1 MFVVCVSVCE
11 HVVHLRSLI
20 AQFARHVYSL
30 VLIIHAVADTFLVCC
45 TVVVVAAVADR
56 LLLCTLLPG
65 RLVTGQQV
73 RADADLRRP
82 TLE

>member
-1 MFVVCVSVCE
+1 
-11 HVVHLRSLI
+11 VVHLRSLI

-65 RLVTGQQV
+65 RPTCLVTRQQV
-73 RADADLRRP
+73 RADADLGGP